1 MSNFRRWLSLVN
13 PWYWV
18 KALLQRIGTMTEGR
32 GFLKAGLILGC
43 AVFVVLVIVGMW
55 WSRAPS
61 QFDVMAQAQNRAE
74 AQGHSLAV
82 GYTTAATLE
91 HLMQTLLDKPGGY
104 LMNDVMPPGLWL
116 DNMPNWE
123 LGVVIQS
130 RDMARALRRDMSRSQ
145 SQSTEDPDLV
155 IAEPQFHFDTGSW
168 ILPSAEGEYRRGL
181 RALDSYLNRLTV
193 TGNARAEFH
202 PRTDSLANWLGD
214 VSTRLGS
221 LSQRL
226 SNSVGGRVYGVGMDP
241 ESFSETPWLEIDD
254 IFYEARGSAW
264 ALVHLL
270 KAVEHDFAPVLE
282 QRNAA
287 ASLRQIIRE
296 LEATQR
302 PLRSPMVLNGDGFG
316 MVANHSLVMAN
327 YLSRANAAV
336 IDLRQLL
343 QSN

>member
-1 MSNFRRWLSLVN
+1 MVKRWLSKLN
-13 PWYWV
+13 PAPLWHRVRSSWATGLSGRGYV
-18 KALLQRIGTMTEGR
+18 KPILIVTSALL
-32 GFLKAGLILGC
+32 
-43 AVFVVLVIVGMW
+43 VVLIGLGIW
-55 WSRAPS
+55 WSKEPDS
-61 QFDVMAQAQNRAE
+61 FDVVALAEARAE
-74 AQGHSLAV
+74 ARGHEV
-82 GYTTAATLE
+82 VPGYTTVATLE
-91 HLMQTLLDKPGGY
+91 YVMSTLLDKPGGY
-104 LMNDVMPPGLWL
+104 LQNDVMPPGLWL

-123 LGVVIQS
+123 MGVIIQS

-155 IAEPQFHFDTGSW
+155 IAEPQFHFDSSSW
-168 ILPSAEGEYRRGL
+168 ILPSAESEYRRGI
-181 RALDSYLNRLTV
+181 RHLDSYLHRLNS
-193 TGNARAEFH
+193 TGNDRAQFH

-221 LSQRL
+221 MSQRL
-226 SNSVGGRVYGVGMDP
+226 SNSVGGRVYGVGEDQ
-241 ESFSETPWLEIDD
+241 ETVSETPWLEIDD

-270 KAVEHDFAPVLE
+270 KAVEHDFADVLS
-282 QRNAA
+282 QRNAT

-316 MVANHSLVMAN
+316 ILANHSLVMAN
-327 YLSRANAAV
+327 YLSRANAAI

>member
-1 MSNFRRWLSLVN
+1 MVKRWLSKLN
-13 PWYWV
+13 PSPLWQRL
-18 KALLQRIGTMTEGR
+18 KAAWASLGAGR
-32 GFLKAGLILGC
+32 GYLKPAL
-43 AVFVVLVIVGMW
+43 VVLSAILVVLIGLGMW
-55 WSRAPS
+55 WSREPDT
-61 QFDVMAQAQNRAE
+61 FDVVAMAEARAE
-74 AQGHSLAV
+74 AHGHQVLP
-82 GYTTAATLE
+82 GYTTVATLE
-91 HLMQTLLDKPGGY
+91 YLMSTLLDKPGGY
-104 LMNDVMPPGLWL
+104 LQNDVMPPGVWL

-123 LGVVIQS
+123 MGVIIQS

-155 IAEPQFHFDTGSW
+155 IAEPQFHFDSSSW
-168 ILPSAEGEYRRGL
+168 ILPSAESEYRRGI
-181 RALDSYLNRLTV
+181 RHLDSYLDRLNR
-193 TGNARAEFH
+193 TGSDRAQFH
-202 PRTDSLANWLGD
+202 PRTDSLGNWLGD

-226 SNSVGGRVYGVGMDP
+226 SNSVGGRVYGVGLDGI
-241 ESFSETPWLEIDD
+241 EVTETPWLEIDD

-264 ALVHLL
+264 ALLHLL
-270 KAVEHDFAPVLE
+270 KAVEQDFSVVLE
-282 QRNAA
+282 QRNAT

-316 MVANHSLVMAN
+316 VLANHSLVMAN
-327 YLSRANAAV
+327 YLSRANAAI

>member
-1 MSNFRRWLSLVN
+1 MVKRWLSKLSPV
-13 PWYWV
+13 PLWHWIRSSWATLRTGRGYLTPALIV
-18 KALLQRIGTMTEGR
+18 TSALL
-32 GFLKAGLILGC
+32 
-43 AVFVVLVIVGMW
+43 VVLIGLGIW
-55 WSRAPS
+55 WSKEPDA
-61 QFDVMAQAQNRAE
+61 FDVVALAESRAE
-74 AQGHSLAV
+74 ARGHEV
-82 GYTTAATLE
+82 VPGYTTVATLE
-91 HLMQTLLDKPGGY
+91 HLMSTLLDKPGGY
-104 LMNDVMPPGLWL
+104 LQNDVMPPGLWL

-123 LGVVIQS
+123 MGVIIQS

-155 IAEPQFHFDTGSW
+155 IAEPQFHFDSSSW
-168 ILPSAEGEYRRGL
+168 ILPSAESEYRRGI
-181 RALDSYLNRLTV
+181 RHLDSYLHRLNS
-193 TGNARAEFH
+193 TGNDRAQFH

-226 SNSVGGRVYGVGMDP
+226 SNSVGGRVYGVGLD
-241 ESFSETPWLEIDD
+241 EQAVTETPWLEIDD

-264 ALVHLL
+264 ALLHLL
-270 KAVEHDFAPVLE
+270 KAVEQDFADVLV
-282 QRNAA
+282 QRNAT

-316 MVANHSLVMAN
+316 ILANHSLVMAN
-327 YLSRANAAV
+327 YLSRANAAI